1 MPAAQGQCPLDAAQ
15 LEATIGRLA
24 QDIVSGLRQNE
35 AFVLVG
41 IRSRG
46 LPLAER
52 LALLMREITGSPAPV
67 GALDITLYR
76 DDLTEKAGT
85 PIVRPTE
92 IPFTLRDRTVI
103 LVDDV
108 LYTGRTVRAALDAL
122 LDHGRPTKVLLAILV
137 DRGGRELPIQ
147 ADFTGLT
154 VKVEPNQ
161 RVSVKIQE
169 LDDEDGVYIETI
181 ETIEA
186 GDSHGG

>member
-15 LEATIGRLA
+15 MVAAIERLA
-24 QDIVSGLRQNE
+24 QDIVSGLRQDE

-52 LALLMREITGSPAPV
+52 LALLMRDITGRPAPV

-92 IPFTLRDRTVI
+92 IPFTLKDRTVI

-122 LDHGRPTKVLLAILV
+122 LDHGRPTRVLLAILI
-137 DRGGRELPIQ
+137 DRRGRELPIQ

-154 VKVEPNQ
+154 VKVENHE

-169 LDDEDGVYIETI
+169 LDDEDGVYIEHI
-181 ETIEA
+181 E
-186 GDSHGG
+186 GRG

>member
-1 MPAAQGQCPLDAAQ
+1 MTARAGACQLDAAQ
-15 LEATIGRLA
+15 MAATLRGLCQDVLARLGPDA
-24 QDIVSGLRQNE
+24 DL
-35 AFVLVG
+35 VLLG

-52 LALLMREITGSPAPV
+52 MGLLLGELRGRAVPV

-92 IPFTLRDRTVI
+92 IPFSLKERSVL

-108 LYTGRTVRAALDAL
+108 VYTGRTVRAALDAL
-122 LDHGRPTKVLLAILV
+122 LDHGRPRCVRLAVLV

-147 ADFTGLT
+147 PDFTGLQ
-154 VKVEPNQ
+154 VEVRSTQ
-161 RVSVKIQE
+161 RIAVHVRE
-169 LDDEDGVYIETI
+169 RDGDDGVYLEDLP
-181 ETIEA
+181 A
-186 GDSHGG
+186 GAP

>member
-15 LEATIGRLA
+15 MEASIERLA
-24 QDIVSGLRQNE
+24 RDIVSGLRQNE

-52 LALLMREITGSPAPV
+52 LASLMREITGNPAPV

-92 IPFTLRDRTVI
+92 IPFTLKDRTVI

-122 LDHGRPTKVLLAILV
+122 LDHGRPNRVLLAILV

-147 ADFTGLT
+147 ADFTGLA
-154 VKVEPNQ
+154 VKVENHQ
-161 RVSVKIQE
+161 RVSVRIQE
-169 LDDEDGVYIETI
+169 IDGEDGVYIENI
-181 ETIEA
+181 E
-186 GDSHGG
+186 GRDSHGG